1 MALNNFRRIV
11 IEIDTVNDYIAP
23 IILSGGDI
31 NGRTIVVKLTDN
43 GNPVL
48 NVGSITA
55 RLAYRV
61 AGQSSGWFKTMEKVD
76 GYGTAAWSCAAPGSV
91 LRSEYATFAIQFC
104 QGTDVLC
111 SRTFRAS
118 VDQSIINVSPETDE
132 GDALKAL
139 QEILASLNE
148 QQTKFDTAEKKR
160 EQDFNAAVDKSKK
173 ATSAAEKAASDC
185 TSVTNSVKDL
195 LVLGLVNVNGRI
207 CQRIKKEVTNG

>member
-1 MALNNFRRIV
+1 MTLDNFRRIL

-43 GNPVL
+43 GKPVL

-55 RLAYRV
+55 KLAYRA
-61 AGQSSGWFKTMEKVD
+61 AGQSSGWFKTMDKVD

-104 QGTDVLC
+104 QGDDVLC

-118 VDQSIINVSPETDE
+118 VDQSIINVSPGTDE
-132 GDALKAL
+132 GDALKVL
-139 QEILASLNE
+139 QKILASLNE
-148 QQTKFDTAEKKR
+148 QQEKFDAAERKR
-160 EQDFNAAVDKSKK
+160 EQDFNTAVDKSKK
-173 ATSAAEKAASDC
+173 ATSAAEQAASDC
-185 TSVTNSVKDL
+185 TIVTNSVKDL
-195 LVLGLVNVNGRI
+195 LPLGLCIASGRI
-207 CQRIKKEVTNG
+207 CQRIKKEVTND

>member
-1 MALNNFRRIV
+1 MALDNFRRIV

-132 GDALKAL
+132 GDALNL

-185 TSVTNSVKDL
+185 TSVTNSAKDL

>member
-1 MALNNFRRIV
+1 MTLDNFRRIL

-55 RLAYRV
+55 KLAYRA
-61 AGQSSGWFKTMEKVD
+61 AGQSSGWFKTMDKVD
-76 GYGTAAWSCAAPGSV
+76 GYGTAAWSCAAPGCV

-104 QGTDVLC
+104 QGDDVLC

-118 VDQSIINVSPETDE
+118 VDQSIINVSPGTDE
-132 GDALKAL
+132 GDALKVL
-139 QEILASLNE
+139 QKILASLNE
-148 QQTKFDTAEKKR
+148 QQEKFDAAERKR
-160 EQDFNAAVDKSKK
+160 EQDFNTAVDKSKK
-173 ATSAAEKAASDC
+173 ATSAAEQAASDC
-185 TSVTNSVKDL
+185 ATVTNSAKDL
-195 LVLGLVNVNGRI
+195 FPLGLCMANGRI
-207 CQRIKKEVTNG
+207 CQRIKKEITNG

>member
-1 MALNNFRRIV
+1 MALDSFRRIV
-11 IEIDTVNDYIAP
+11 IEIDTANDYIAP
-23 IILSGGDI
+23 IILSRGDV
-31 NGRTIVVKLTDN
+31 NGRTLVVKLTDN
-43 GNPVL
+43 GKPVTNTDGL
-48 NVGSITA
+48 VVK
-55 RLAYRV
+55 LAYRS
-61 AGQSSGWFKTMEKVD
+61 AGQTSGWVKTMTKVG
-76 GYGTAAWSCAAPGSV
+76 GYDTAAWSCSAPGSV

-104 QGTDVLC
+104 QGADVLC

-148 QQTKFDTAEKKR
+148 QQKKFDTAEKKR
-160 EQDFNAAVDKSKK
+160 EQDFNTAVDKSKK

-185 TSVTNSVKDL
+185 TSVTNSAKDL

>member
-1 MALNNFRRIV
+1 MAFDDFRRIL

-55 RLAYRV
+55 KLAYRV

-91 LRSEYATFAIQFC
+91 LRSEYATFASSFAREPMFSARVHS
-104 QGTDVLC
+104 GRRST
-111 SRTFRAS
+111 SRS
-118 VDQSIINVSPETDE
+118 S
-132 GDALKAL
+132 
-139 QEILASLNE
+139 
-148 QQTKFDTAEKKR
+148 
-160 EQDFNAAVDKSKK
+160 
-173 ATSAAEKAASDC
+173 TSALRLTKAMPL
-185 TSVTNSVKDL
+185 KHFKRFL
-195 LVLGLVNVNGRI
+195 RL
-207 CQRIKKEVTNG
+207 